1 MAVVNTC
8 CIQMLII
15 LIHTV
20 LKLSPLCTAFQT
32 DLNRLVAVPG
42 LQEGVR
48 HRPKRVQTSE
58 DQEGPERAEA
68 AVISLLPILTGREA
82 KGQRRTSQLQHMRSR

>member
-1 MAVVNTC
+1 MRTPAVFRCYHSDSHCTN
-8 CIQMLII
+8 II
-15 LIHTV
+15 
-20 LKLSPLCTAFQT
+20 PLCTAFQT

-82 KGQRRTSQLQHMRSR
+82 KGQGRTSQLQHMRSR